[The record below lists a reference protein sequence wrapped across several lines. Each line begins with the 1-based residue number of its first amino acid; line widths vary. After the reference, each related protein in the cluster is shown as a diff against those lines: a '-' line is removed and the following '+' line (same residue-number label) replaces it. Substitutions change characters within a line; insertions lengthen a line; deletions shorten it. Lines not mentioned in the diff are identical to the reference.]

1 MSQRSITLR
10 QIEYF
15 LMLAKTLNFSRAA
28 ENLYTTQSTFS
39 RQIHMMEQEL
49 GVKLFHRHSKK
60 VELSSAGAYLQTEF
74 EALLNEIDIIV
85 GNARKLDARY
95 TGTVTVGVTDL
106 EELPGLAKAMQAF
119 RKEYPDAFVKI
130 KVAPFSQLV
139 QDIQNGE
146 LDIVCCMRSPA
157 AAIAGFRRTFLRK
170 GHFFCLVPT
179 SSPLASKKEL
189 TPQDIEGNTW
199 IFRDLKNS
207 TPIVA
212 RLQRELRDMYPDN
225 TILYSASPAQSA
237 LLVKAGFGLSIVV
250 GYSVTPS
257 DEHKMIP
264 FVMPPLSGDPNLDLI
279 ALWNEQA
286 SSAISKEFVKMLSQQ
301 QREADRTA
309 QEENETLF

>member
-1 MSQRSITLR
+1 
-10 QIEYF
+10 
-15 LMLAKTLNFSRAA
+15 
-28 ENLYTTQSTFS
+28 
-39 RQIHMMEQEL
+39 MMEQEL

-106 EELPGLAKAMQAF
+106 EELPGLAKAMQVF

-139 QDIQNGE
+139 QDIQDGE

-157 AAIAGFRRTFLRK
+157 ASIAGFHRTFLRK

-199 IFRDLKNS
+199 IFLGFKKQHAHCGQAAKRAAGHVSGQHDF
-207 TPIVA
+207 IQ
-212 RLQRELRDMYPDN
+212 RLAGSVGSACQGWFWHIHCSGIFGHAQR
-225 TILYSASPAQSA
+225 
-237 LLVKAGFGLSIVV
+237 
-250 GYSVTPS
+250 
-257 DEHKMIP
+257 
-264 FVMPPLSGDPNLDLI
+264 
-279 ALWNEQA
+279 
-286 SSAISKEFVKMLSQQ
+286 
-301 QREADRTA
+301 
-309 QEENETLF
+309 

>member
-1 MSQRSITLR
+1 MRMGDA
-10 QIEYF
+10 F

-85 GNARKLDARY
+85 GNARKLDAKY
-95 TGTVTVGVTDL
+95 SGTVTVGFTDL
-106 EELPGLAKAMQAF
+106 EELPGLAGTMQVL

-130 KVAPFSQLV
+130 KVAPFSQLI
-139 QDIQNGE
+139 QDIQAGE
-146 LDIVCCMRSPA
+146 LDVVCCMRSPA
-157 AAIAGFRRTFLRK
+157 AAATGFRQTFLRK
-170 GHFFCLVPT
+170 GHFFCLVPS
-179 SSPLASKKEL
+179 SSPLAEKEEL
-189 TPQDIEGNTW
+189 TPQDIEGSTW

-212 RLQRELRDMYPDN
+212 KLQRELRDMYPDN

-237 LLVKAGFGLSIVV
+237 LLVKAGFGISIVV

-257 DEHKMIP
+257 AEHKMIP
-264 FVMPPLSGDPNLDLI
+264 FVMPPLSEDPNLDLI
-279 ALWNEQA
+279 ALWNGRI
-286 SSAISKEFVKMLSQQ
+286 SSAISAEFVKILAEK
-301 QREADRTA
+301 QREADRA
-309 QEENETLF
+309 AGSDQQKKR